1 MGRVGAGEVAQLV
14 QCLSCK
20 PEDLSRIPRSYVKR
34 SSTVVHN
41 TDKKE
46 QAKGLPD
53 RVQERWSE
61 LYLWHELLLVTVQD
75 NAATRG
81 SALPS
86 VPTEVGYWKPTA
98 EAVENSRIASF

>member
-1 MGRVGAGEVAQLV
+1 MGRVGAGKVAQLV

-41 TDKKE
+41 TDEKE

-75 NAATRG
+75 NTATLSQPCPQFPLRLATG
-81 SALPS
+81 NQLQ
-86 VPTEVGYWKPTA
+86 KL
-98 EAVENSRIASF
+98 